1 MAILNALSGST
12 IGKSMQVNVDIIGG
26 VKYDSTTGRYDGLAV
41 ETGSFGD
48 SYDTKNSLSSSFGS
62 DAGTIIQALNH
73 LKATQ
78 TAAASSGTNNEVQI
92 TDNEGGFASDT
103 AFTYASNA
111 LAVDG
116 NITAAGAATWSTA
129 AGALVIDGADGLTLD
144 SDGTDAVNLGTEAVA
159 KTITIGNDAST
170 LVDINAIL
178 IELDSVGEINLD
190 CTTVDVNGALDVSGD
205 AALNGAL
212 DVSGLST
219 LGAETSVTVAADG
232 LTTIN
237 NVTDA
242 SAIGTAALVV
252 DGGVGVAKD
261 MWLGNDLKMDSD
273 AAAIHFGDDQD
284 VTLTHVADT
293 GLLLNSDM
301 QLQFRDSSEYINSDA
316 DGYINVRGA
325 TGVDLNI
332 AGTDIVSVTSAG
344 AAVTG
349 VGTFS
354 GVLTTDDTTEA
365 SAIGTAA
372 LVCDGGASVAKDLY
386 VGDDVMLLS
395 DAAVLN
401 FGADKDVSLTHV
413 ADTGLLL
420 NSTMAIQFNDAS
432 QYIKASSA
440 ADLDLAATTDI
451 NLDCTTVDVNAALDV
466 SGEATLASAL
476 TVAGTTTVMSV
487 AADVSQAWED
497 IPSFMIQGTDAGG
510 NVTNFRLM
518 VSGGILRA
526 AQGT

>member
-1 MAILNALSGST
+1 
-12 IGKSMQVNVDIIGG
+12 
-26 VKYDSTTGRYDGLAV
+26 
-41 ETGSFGD
+41 
-48 SYDTKNSLSSSFGS
+48 
-62 DAGTIIQALNH
+62 
-73 LKATQ
+73 
-78 TAAASSGTNNEVQI
+78 
-92 TDNEGGFASDT
+92 
-103 AFTYASNA
+103 
-111 LAVDG
+111 
-116 NITAAGAATWSTA
+116 
-129 AGALVIDGADGLTLD
+129 
-144 SDGTDAVNLGTEAVA
+144 
-159 KTITIGNDAST
+159 
-170 LVDINAIL
+170 
-178 IELDSVGEINLD
+178 
-190 CTTVDVNGALDVSGD
+190 
-205 AALNGAL
+205 
-212 DVSGLST
+212 
-219 LGAETSVTVAADG
+219 
-232 LTTIN
+232 
-237 NVTDA
+237 
-242 SAIGTAALVV
+242 
-252 DGGVGVAKD
+252 
-261 MWLGNDLKMDSD
+261 
-273 AAAIHFGDDQD
+273 
-284 VTLTHVADT
+284 
-293 GLLLNSDM
+293 M
-301 QLQFRDSSEYINSDA
+301 QLRFRDSSEYINSDA